1 MLARD
6 LIIQGLGV
14 GHIPRVWDSGLVH
27 LHTLEREK
35 SWPSILPSFL
45 LSSLCLLSPARFLL
59 PLSFFRRC
67 SAVTGIPGVLQM
79 NVIIVLAVTRWRAR
93 AQFLC
98 ISSSPPKRLLL
109 TENWQLDLNDKIIS
123 FAFQKSLVNLQW
135 FFWSLAPLCFVC
147 LQNPLKAQCGISF
160 NALEYKEYLF

>member
-1 MLARD
+1 
-6 LIIQGLGV
+6 
-14 GHIPRVWDSGLVH
+14 
-27 LHTLEREK
+27 
-35 SWPSILPSFL
+35 
-45 LSSLCLLSPARFLL
+45 
-59 PLSFFRRC
+59 
-67 SAVTGIPGVLQM
+67 VTGIPGVLQM